1 MNEQKHLW
9 ILSTLAAHL
18 PYNSLPYV
26 FRLFIQSPLSV
37 LAYLSFVLKV

>member
-9 ILSTLAAHL
+9 TLSTLAAHL
-18 PYNSLPYV
+18 LITNYLI
-26 FRLFIQSPLSV
+26 FRLFTQSPLSV